1 MAHVAPAE
9 RLHHARQAVLV
20 LRRHQQVDVIGH
32 QDIGMDA
39 TEIASRRLGQPVVV
53 FGIILDGEENGAA
66 IVAALDDV
74 QRLVGKKIAAE
85 PGHRRNLA

>member
-9 RLHHARQAVLV
+9 RLQRARQAVLV

-39 TEIASRRLGQPVVV
+39 ADIASGRLGQPVVV
-53 FGIILDGEENGAA
+53 SGIVLDGEEDGAS

-74 QRLVGKKIAAE
+74 QRLVGAEIAAE
-85 PGHRRNLA
+85 PGHRRSLA